1 MLSGNRYPTRWW
13 GVAVLA
19 GAHLF
24 RVEVGVAVK
33 PLIPFG
39 TRVMVNVYP
48 QPRNAFLPRSLPATV
63 FGPCETVPSGM
74 WVYQNGKVIVK
85 VNIQIA
91 GLTEEEINV
100 VKATWDQYET
110 PVAPLAPPPTGL
122 FDVAAAD
129 LPSKSKACTLLDAT
143 CPACVLQNRGEPVSV
158 SHSQIWGECVE
169 AFQPPKPMSSI
180 LPQEEDPEPAQEGL
194 KPEEMPEPVLIR
206 HEEVIENLG
215 VFPDPEARF
224 RLLANSS
231 IAAKAGTQDIQ
242 DVLVS
247 HPHACIAWSDESSIP
262 WLRGFSGTEVLS
274 DHSIAMC
281 GGTSEL
287 GEPPD
292 LVDSSEDDFDND
304 IHVCG
309 NADPDVDTDVCSDS
323 DFAPATRKPPCN
335 QKCDKPASGK
345 GTAVYFDIHSD
356 DESKKGPPVRPKRLQ
371 RKSAIGS
378 RSTARVLKTLIQL
391 PNQFC
396 SGLLQFS
403 RVQMVRRITFQT
415 QPFTGLPL
423 SLISLNP
430 IQNQ

>member
-1 MLSGNRYPTRWW
+1 M
-13 GVAVLA
+13 
-19 GAHLF
+19 
-24 RVEVGVAVK
+24 
-33 PLIPFG
+33 
-39 TRVMVNVYP
+39 
-48 QPRNAFLPRSLPATV
+48 
-63 FGPCETVPSGM
+63 
-74 WVYQNGKVIVK
+74 
-85 VNIQIA
+85 
-91 GLTEEEINV
+91 
-100 VKATWDQYET
+100 
-110 PVAPLAPPPTGL
+110 
-122 FDVAAAD
+122 FDAAAAD
-129 LPSKSKACTLLDAT
+129 LLSKSKACTLLDAT

-169 AFQPPKPMSSI
+169 AFQSPKPMSSI

-231 IAAKAGTQDIQ
+231 IAAKAATQDIQ

-247 HPHACIAWSDESSIP
+247 HPHACIAWSDESSIS

-309 NADPDVDTDVCSDS
+309 NADPDVDTDDFSDS
-323 DFAPATRKPPCN
+323 DFVPATRKPPCN
-335 QKCDKPASGK
+335 QK
-345 GTAVYFDIHSD
+345 V
-356 DESKKGPPVRPKRLQ
+356 
-371 RKSAIGS
+371 
-378 RSTARVLKTLIQL
+378 
-391 PNQFC
+391 
-396 SGLLQFS
+396 
-403 RVQMVRRITFQT
+403 
-415 QPFTGLPL
+415 
-423 SLISLNP
+423 
-430 IQNQ
+430 